1 MYIKKCLQIKLIMK
15 LLSLEILDV
24 SGFEQK
30 NDFLIDTQNYIINYE
45 LNEIQLNGL
54 LLLNKMPDNDFLNL
68 YSLLSI
74 NGDIS

>member
-1 MYIKKCLQIKLIMK
+1 MK

-30 NDFLIDTQNYIINYE
+30 NDFLIDTQNYIINDE

>member
-1 MYIKKCLQIKLIMK
+1 MK

-30 NDFLIDTQNYIINYE
+30 NDFLIDTQNYIINDK

-54 LLLNKMPDNDFLNL
+54 LLLNQMPDNDFLNL
-68 YSLLSI
+68 CSLLSI
-74 NGDIS
+74 NGDNS

>member
-30 NDFLIDTQNYIINYE
+30 NDFLIDTQNYIINDE

-54 LLLNKMPDNDFLNL
+54 LLLN
-68 YSLLSI
+68 
-74 NGDIS
+74 

>member
-30 NDFLIDTQNYIINYE
+30 NDILIDTQNYIINDE

-54 LLLNKMPDNDFLNL
+54 LLLN
-68 YSLLSI
+68 
-74 NGDIS
+74 

>member
-30 NDFLIDTQNYIINYE
+30 NDFLIDTKNYIINDK

-54 LLLNKMPDNDFLNL
+54 LLLN
-68 YSLLSI
+68 
-74 NGDIS
+74 

>member
-30 NDFLIDTQNYIINYE
+30 NDFLIDTKNYIINDE

-54 LLLNKMPDNDFLNL
+54 LLLN
-68 YSLLSI
+68 
-74 NGDIS
+74 

>member
-30 NDFLIDTQNYIINYE
+30 NDFLIDTQNYIINDK

-54 LLLNKMPDNDFLNL
+54 LLLN
-68 YSLLSI
+68 
-74 NGDIS
+74 

>member
-30 NDFLIDTQNYIINYE
+30 NDFLIDTQNYIINDE